1 MITATTTGIMTTM
14 DEALKRTAALLGL
27 LGHAKRLEV
36 LLLLREEPLSA
47 GELAKRLE
55 LEQSAMSHQLRL
67 LRDARLVSSD
77 RQGRRVLYRLAD
89 HHVAHIIGDAL
100 AHVSED

>member
-1 MITATTTGIMTTM
+1 MSTEVI
-14 DEALKRTAALLGL
+14 ERTAALLGL
-27 LGHAKRLEV
+27 LGHPKRLEA
-36 LLLLREEPLSA
+36 LLLLRDGPLSA
-47 GELAKRLE
+47 GELASQLG

-77 RQGRRVLYRLAD
+77 RQGRRVLYRLTD

-100 AHVSED
+100 AHVSEG

>member
-1 MITATTTGIMTTM
+1 M
-14 DEALKRTAALLGL
+14 DEDLKRTAALLAL
-27 LGHAKRLEV
+27 LGHPKRLEV

-47 GELAKRLE
+47 GELARRLE

-67 LRDARLVSSD
+67 LRDARLVSGD
-77 RQGRRVLYRLAD
+77 RQGRQVLYRLAD